1 MNWKEQ
7 YKSLL
12 WLLAGFL
19 FAYFM
24 PISNTTFRN
33 AILEGFILLK
43 WYAQEHVLLCLV
55 PAFFIAGIISVFI
68 NQNAVIK
75 YLGFKAK
82 KWIAYS
88 VSSISGTILAVCSC
102 TVLPLFAGIYK
113 RGAGLGPAITFLYS
127 GPAINILAIILT
139 MRILG
144 IELGIARMIGAII
157 FSIIIGLIMSY
168 IYRKEE
174 EKKSEKQFN
183 IQNVQES
190 KPLWQTA
197 FHFFLF
203 VAILIFA
210 NWGKPNMESGFWFFI
225 YSNKWLITGIFGLLL
240 IPLFIFILK
249 LNKILVIASAILVIA
264 IAIIFK
270 EQPTIPFTSAVILM
284 IVILSLSKGE
294 PNEWLGNTFDYA
306 KQILPLLAVGILIAG
321 FLLGSPNNN
330 DNGII
335 PKEWIYTL
343 VGGNSLFSNFFASI
357 AGAFMYFATLTE
369 IPILQGLINNG
380 MGKGPALALLLAGPP
395 LSLPNM
401 FVIKSVIGFQKTII
415 YVTLVIIMATITG
428 LIYGYIF

>member
-284 IVILSLSKGE
+284 
-294 PNEWLGNTFDYA
+294 
-306 KQILPLLAVGILIAG
+306 
-321 FLLGSPNNN
+321 
-330 DNGII
+330 
-335 PKEWIYTL
+335 
-343 VGGNSLFSNFFASI
+343 NS
-357 AGAFMYFATLTE
+357 E
-369 IPILQGLINNG
+369 
-380 MGKGPALALLLAGPP
+380 
-395 LSLPNM
+395 
-401 FVIKSVIGFQKTII
+401 TI
-415 YVTLVIIMATITG
+415 
-428 LIYGYIF
+428 FN

>member
-144 IELGIARMIGAII
+144 IELGIARMVGAII

-380 MGKGPALALLLAGPP
+380 MGKGPALALLLAGPA